1 MFGVDVYLK
10 TQTKNPVVFDFAK
23 TYRLLVVV
31 LPLAWIFS
39 GLTNASTMIW
49 FAFPIAE
56 LAAAIMAVIF
66 MIQASKRVSRLLK
79 DTAQ

>member
-23 TYRLLVVV
+23 TYRLLV
-31 LPLAWIFS
+31 FS